1 MLDETDGVDADLAE
15 KPAVHA
21 FVGRTAFMPGVGFLG
36 EDLHDGSQTT
46 AADQSA
52 HFAVG
57 LFKGGAGHFVEAESA
72 AASGVEN
79 GVQILLAEG
88 AGLLGID
95 MAAGLEAAEGIPRLL
110 IAAGRTETDE
120 TDIGVRQEGV
130 EGGVLPDI
138 GLGAKGLRQSAA
150 GESGKCDEAGA
161 GVFADL
167 AKDLVAVVAVKADAN
182 GRGQRVVHGFD
193 RSGSVPNPSRHYYSP
208 VAGRSQARKGGGPAM
223 GGSVG
228 QLWKGLTQ
236 AEHSPI
242 FRIQNVGSS
251 RMLKITFLGAG
262 STMFA
267 QRLLGDCFLTPAL
280 RESHMALYD
289 IDPERLRESYRVMA
303 YLNETV
309 NKGRARITAHLGVGQ
324 RRRALR
330 GARYVINAVQIG
342 GLEAIRNDFEIPKR
356 YGLLQTVG
364 DTLGIGGIFRA
375 LRTIPVVLDF
385 ARDMTDVCPEAWLL
399 NYTNPMAMVTGAVLH
414 GPYPVRCVGL
424 CHSVQ
429 GCVRG
434 LLLRLGMIDDVH
446 EEIPITHI
454 ANADPGRRLQWTIA
468 GINHQAWLLEVRDHG
483 RDLYPEIKRR
493 AFRMNREALRPGAP
507 KHDNMVRFEILRHFG
522 YYVTESSHHAAEYMP
537 YWIKARFPHLL
548 ETFNIPVDNYFKRI
562 AHADEQWKRQV
573 AETRSGRHRPK
584 YRSHEYG
591 SYILEAME
599 TDVAVR
605 IHGNVLNRGFIP
617 NLPARAIVEVPCLV
631 DRNGVAGVVVGDL
644 PEICA
649 AINRASI
656 PVQLLTIEAALTR
669 KRETVYHAA
678 YVDPHTSSEL
688 TLDQI
693 RALCDELFE
702 AHRKW
707 LPRMT

>member
-1 MLDETDGVDADLAE
+1 
-15 KPAVHA
+15 
-21 FVGRTAFMPGVGFLG
+21 
-36 EDLHDGSQTT
+36 
-46 AADQSA
+46 
-52 HFAVG
+52 
-57 LFKGGAGHFVEAESA
+57 
-72 AASGVEN
+72 
-79 GVQILLAEG
+79 
-88 AGLLGID
+88 
-95 MAAGLEAAEGIPRLL
+95 
-110 IAAGRTETDE
+110 
-120 TDIGVRQEGV
+120 
-130 EGGVLPDI
+130 
-138 GLGAKGLRQSAA
+138 
-150 GESGKCDEAGA
+150 
-161 GVFADL
+161 
-167 AKDLVAVVAVKADAN
+167 
-182 GRGQRVVHGFD
+182 
-193 RSGSVPNPSRHYYSP
+193 
-208 VAGRSQARKGGGPAM
+208 
-223 GGSVG
+223 
-228 QLWKGLTQ
+228 
-236 AEHSPI
+236 
-242 FRIQNVGSS
+242 
-251 RMLKITFLGAG
+251 MLKITFLGAG

-280 RESHMALYD
+280 RESHIALYD
-289 IDPERLRESYRVMA
+289 IDPARLRESYRVMA
-303 YLNETV
+303 SLNETM

-324 RRRALR
+324 RRGALR

-385 ARDMTDVCPEAWLL
+385 ARDMADVCPEAWLL

-468 GINHQAWLLEVRDHG
+468 GINHQAWLLEARDHG

-507 KHDNMVRFEILRHFG
+507 KHDNMVRFEIMRHFG
-522 YYVTESSHHAAEYMP
+522 YYVTESSHHAAEYMS
-537 YWIKARFPHLL
+537 YWLKARFPHLV
-548 ETFNIPVDNYFKRI
+548 ETFNIPVDSYLKRI
-562 AHADEQWKRQV
+562 AHADELWKRQV
-573 AETRSGRHRPK
+573 AETLSGRHRPK

-656 PVQLLTIEAALTR
+656 NVQLLTIEAALTR